1 MPTHFVTGG
10 TGLVGRALIAQ
21 LVDDG
26 EPVSALGR
34 TPDALRALAAAGA
47 DPVHGDL
54 SSSGSWQYDAGDADI
69 VWHVGL
75 PRARTPLRRPRAA
88 RDARA
93 AWTAADNL
101 ISDRDADRP
110 VILASSV
117 LAWGSGPEGPV
128 DPAIGP
134 DPAGM
139 GHWALAAEDALS
151 PTSLRA
157 VRLGW
162 VYGSTGMFTELVY
175 ALRHRRYRIVGP
187 GENLMPLVS
196 ADDAARA
203 LRIAATAPPGVYV
216 AAEPDIPTQY
226 EIIRHICSQLGVPRP
241 DRLTPRMAAFGL
253 GRAMVDALTASVDAR
268 SDALTGI
275 GWVPRDDWR
284 EALVRLSVGRQ
295 PAA

>member
-21 LVDDG
+21 LLEEGD
-26 EPVSALGR
+26 PVAALGR
-34 TPDALRALAAAGA
+34 TPDALRTLADAGA

-54 SSSGSWQYDAGDADI
+54 TTPGAWQYDAADADI

-75 PRARTPLRRPRAA
+75 PRARTPLRRSRAT

-93 AWTAADNL
+93 AWKAADNL
-101 ISDRDADRP
+101 VADRDADRP

-117 LAWGSGPEGPV
+117 LAWGAGPGEPV
-128 DPAIGP
+128 DPATDP
-134 DPAGM
+134 DPAGT
-139 GHWALAAEDALS
+139 GHWAVAAEDALAAT
-151 PTSLRA
+151 PLRA

-175 ALRHRRYRIVGP
+175 ALRYRRYRIVGP
-187 GENLMPLVS
+187 GENLMPLIS

-203 LRIAATAPPGVYV
+203 LRAAAEAAPGVYV

-226 EIIRHICSQLGVPRP
+226 ELIRHICSELGVPRP
-241 DRLTPRMAAFGL
+241 DRLTPRMASFGL
-253 GRAMVDALTASVDAR
+253 GGAMVDTLTASVDIR
-268 SDALTGI
+268 SDARANF
-275 GWVPRDDWR
+275 GWAPRDDWR
-284 EALVRLSVGRQ
+284 DALVRLSVGRS